1 MDGRMLYHS
10 PGTASPARRE
20 WTLTSIM
27 SARINS
33 FLFFIV
39 LAVVFGLG
47 AFLFIAA
54 DEMPAPG
61 LILMGVSVA
70 FLIARYRGRAG
81 RRDTVDSDGAFEG
94 SRQARDS
101 YQYDVERRQRGE
113 FDAHPPEGGSSD
125 RFD

>member
-1 MDGRMLYHS
+1 MGACCISPQELQAPPAENGHS
-10 PGTASPARRE
+10 PTF
-20 WTLTSIM
+20 M
-27 SARINS
+27 SARITG

-47 AFLFIAA
+47 AFLVIAA

-61 LILMGVSVA
+61 LILMGVSIA
-70 FLIARYRGRAG
+70 LLIARLTRRAG
-81 RRDTVDSDGAFEG
+81 RRNQVDSNGAFEG
-94 SRQARDS
+94 SERARDS

-113 FDAHPPEGGSSD
+113 FDANPPGSGSPD

>member
-1 MDGRMLYHS
+1 MGACCITPQELQAPPAENGHS
-10 PGTASPARRE
+10 PTY
-20 WTLTSIM
+20 M
-27 SARINS
+27 SARITG
-33 FLFFIV
+33 FLFFSV

-47 AFLFIAA
+47 AFLLIAA

-70 FLIARYRGRAG
+70 FLIARFRGRAG
-81 RRDTVDSDGAFEG
+81 RRDTVDSEVAFEG
-94 SRQARDS
+94 SQQARDS

-113 FDAHPPEGGSSD
+113 FDAHPPGSGSPD